1 MRLQYIKE
9 VEAVIILIHPE
20 LEGLV
25 HPYSIGKNERL
36 VYIICPVRAIKPYH
50 KELVESIPDEEYVFL
65 HLIRYYDT
73 LHIPKKLI
81 THWIF
86 NQCLIRN
93 DVFVLRENDLNFPY
107 PKTVYNLALDFLKI
121 NKNRNG

>member
-9 VEAVIILIHPE
+9 VEAVIILINPE

-25 HPYSIGKNERL
+25 HSYSIGKNKRL
-36 VYIICPVRAIKPYH
+36 VYIICPVRAIKLYR

-65 HLIRYYDT
+65 HIRYYNT

-86 NQCLIRN
+86 NQCLTRN
-93 DVFVLRENDLNFPY
+93 DVYVLQEKDLNFSY
-107 PKTVYNLALDFLKI
+107 YKTVYNLALDYLKI